1 MKTKQLYISALAAIF
16 ASSSAYAVI
25 GPIKITLNPTELSS
39 NYFNEDDTSA
49 PFASEVYTQ
58 DDIKNSKASNVYDF
72 LSQNT
77 SLSLAP
83 SSGNR
88 FSKKISARGYGLT
101 IGSHNLVVT
110 LNGRRLNNIDTSGPE
125 IGGVNI
131 NDIER
136 IEITKGSGSV
146 IYGDSATSG
155 AIHFYTK
162 KNFENKI
169 STTMGNYGL
178 VQTSASVGINGE
190 KIDLNISMD
199 NLKHDGYHKAAT
211 GGSTLLE
218 AGVKD
223 KGKLTKSTIGGM
235 YTTDNGME
243 ISLDISKNV
252 SDTRYP
258 NNFTDAQ
265 FDADP
270 TGNASGNAYTFRES
284 KSNTTNLKVKRMLGE
299 NFELTTSR
307 SILDKETQFTQWY
320 SSGTVDKNKYDYKSN
335 DYILTY
341 TNGNVK
347 IDSGVSS
354 FDGARTTI
362 STTATNRNTTSK
374 DNLGVFSQLQYSSND
389 SVFTIGARKEKVD
402 YKYNPESG
410 TALSGEYDLN
420 AFDIGVN
427 TSLSANTSIFTN
439 YNHAFQAPLIDRFFV
454 SAAWPATG
462 QVFNG
467 FVKPSKSR
475 TFNIGLNHLTDNSK
489 TKVTLYRSNVKDE
502 MFLCK
507 SNAASDCGAF
517 GNNLNLDK
525 SHKQGLELQNKYVF
539 SPKWS
544 TNLNYAYTDAKI
556 DSDDKGNGALNGKT
570 NPMTSK
576 HNISAS
582 VIYSFNDN
590 ANMMLTQKYRSDAF
604 AEEDYAN
611 IFTKKQMAYNSTN
624 FNFSYNANDDL
635 SFTFD
640 VENLF
645 KNIYGTRLRDNVIYP
660 GNSTRN
666 IKAGLSYKF

>member
-1 MKTKQLYISALAAIF
+1 MFTKNLILAVSLSAILF
-16 ASSSAYAVI
+16 SNSANAVI
-25 GPIKITLNPTELSS
+25 GPIKITLNPTNLSS

-58 DDIKNSKASNVYDF
+58 ADIKNSKASNVYDF

-110 LNGRRLNNIDTSGPE
+110 INGRRLNNIDTSGPE
-125 IGGVNI
+125 IAGINI
-131 NDIER
+131 NDIEK

-146 IYGDSATSG
+146 MYGDSAMAG

-162 KNFENKI
+162 KNLDTKI

-178 VQTSASVGINGE
+178 VQTSVSVGINE
-190 KIDLNISMD
+190 DKIDVNLSVD
-199 NLKHDGYHKAAT
+199 NLKHGGYHV
-211 GGSTLLE
+211 
-218 AGVKD
+218 AGPDGNKD
-223 KGKLTKSTIGGM
+223 KGKQTKSNIGAT
-235 YTTDNGME
+235 YTADNGME
-243 ISLDISKNV
+243 ISLDISKNN

-258 NNFTDAQ
+258 SYLTDAQ
-265 FDADP
+265 FLADP
-270 TGNASGNAYTFRES
+270 TQNGTGNNYTFREAES
-284 KSNTTNLKVKRMLGE
+284 STTNLKIKRKWGD
-299 NFELTTSR
+299 NFEFTTNR
-307 SILDKETQFTQWY
+307 SAIDRESQNTYWY
-320 SSGTVDKNKYDYKSN
+320 STGTVDKYKYDYKSN
-335 DYILTY
+335 DYLLTY
-341 TNGNVK
+341 TNENIKVN
-347 IDSGVSS
+347 SGVTT
-354 FDGARTTI
+354 FDGARNII
-362 STTATNRNTTSK
+362 STSATSRNTTSK
-374 DNLGVFSQLQYSSND
+374 ENLGVFSQLQYFSDD
-389 SVFTIGARKEKVD
+389 SVFTVGARKEKVD
-402 YKYNPESG
+402 YKYSPESG

-420 AFDIGVN
+420 AFDIGIN
-427 TSLSANTSIFTN
+427 TTLSPNTTIFTN

-454 SAAWPATG
+454 AATWPATG

-467 FVKPSKSR
+467 FVRPSKSR
-475 TFNIGLNHLTDNSK
+475 TFNVGLNHLTDSSK
-489 TKVTLYRSNVKDE
+489 TKLTLYRSNIKDE

-525 SHKQGLELQNKYVF
+525 SHKQGIELQNKYII

-544 TNLNYAYTDAKI
+544 TDVNYAYTIAKI
-556 DSDDKGNGALNGKT
+556 DEDDKGSGALNGKT

-582 VIYSFNDN
+582 VLYSINDK
-590 ANMMLTQKYRSDAF
+590 ANVTLTQKYRSKAF

-611 IFTKKQMAYNSTN
+611 AFTKKQEVYNSTN

-635 SFTFD
+635 SLTFD

-645 KNIYGTRLRDNVIYP
+645 KNSYGTRLRDDVIYP

-666 IKAGLSYKF
+666 IKAGLTYKF

>member
-1 MKTKQLYISALAAIF
+1 MFTKNLILAA
-16 ASSSAYAVI
+16 SMSAILFSNSAIAVI
-25 GPIKITLNPTELSS
+25 GPIKITLNPTNLSS

-110 LNGRRLNNIDTSGPE
+110 INGRRLNNIDTSGPE
-125 IGGVNI
+125 IAGINI
-131 NDIER
+131 NDIEK

-146 IYGDSATSG
+146 MYGDSAMAG

-162 KNFENKI
+162 KNLDTKI

-178 VQTSASVGINGE
+178 VQTSVSVGINE
-190 KIDLNISMD
+190 DKIDVNLSLD
-199 NLKHDGYHKAAT
+199 NLKHGGYHV
-211 GGSTLLE
+211 
-218 AGVKD
+218 AGPDGNKD
-223 KGKLTKSTIGGM
+223 KGKQTKSNIGAT

-243 ISLDISKNV
+243 ISLDISKNN

-258 NNFTDAQ
+258 SYLTDAQ
-265 FDADP
+265 FLADP
-270 TGNASGNAYTFRES
+270 TQNGTGNNYTFREAES
-284 KSNTTNLKVKRMLGE
+284 STTNLKIKRKWGD
-299 NFELTTSR
+299 NFEFTTNR
-307 SILDKETQFTQWY
+307 SATDRESQNTYWY
-320 SSGTVDKNKYDYKSN
+320 STGTVDKYKYDYKSN
-335 DYILTY
+335 DYLLTY
-341 TNGNVK
+341 TNENIKVN
-347 IDSGVSS
+347 SGVTT
-354 FDGARTTI
+354 FDGTRNII
-362 STTATNRNTTSK
+362 STSATSRNTTSK
-374 DNLGVFSQLQYSSND
+374 ENLGVFSQLQYFSDD
-389 SVFTIGARKEKVD
+389 SVFTVGARKEKVD

-420 AFDIGVN
+420 AFDIGIN
-427 TSLSANTSIFTN
+427 TTLSPNTTIFTN

-454 SAAWPATG
+454 AATWPATG

-467 FVKPSKSR
+467 FVRPSKSR
-475 TFNIGLNHLTDNSK
+475 TFNVGLNHLTDSSK
-489 TKVTLYRSNVKDE
+489 TKLTLYRSNIKDE

-525 SHKQGLELQNKYVF
+525 SHKQGIELQNKYF
-539 SPKWS
+539 ISPKWS
-544 TNLNYAYTDAKI
+544 TDVNYAYTIAKI
-556 DSDDKGNGALNGKT
+556 DEDDKGSGALNGKT

-582 VIYSFNDN
+582 VLYSINDK
-590 ANMMLTQKYRSDAF
+590 ANLILTQKYRSKAF

-611 IFTKKQMAYNSTN
+611 AFTKKQEVYNSTN
-624 FNFSYNANDDL
+624 FNFSYNANNDL
-635 SFTFD
+635 SLTFD
-640 VENLF
+640 IENLF
-645 KNIYGTRLRDNVIYP
+645 KNSYGTRLRDDVIYP

-666 IKAGLSYKF
+666 IKAGLTYKF

>member
-1 MKTKQLYISALAAIF
+1 MKTKQLYFATFAAIF
-16 ASSSAYAVI
+16 LASSVNAVI
-25 GPIKITLNPTELSS
+25 GPIIIKLNPTELSS

-49 PFASEVYTQ
+49 PFTSEVYTQ

-110 LNGRRLNNIDTSGPE
+110 INGRRLNNIDTSGPE
-125 IGGVNI
+125 IAQINI
-131 NDIER
+131 NDIEK

-146 IYGDSATSG
+146 IYGDSAMAG

-162 KNFENKI
+162 KNLDTKI

-178 VQTSASVGINGE
+178 VQTSVSVGINE
-190 KIDLNISMD
+190 DKIDLNLSVD
-199 NLKHDGYHKAAT
+199 NLKHGGYHV
-211 GGSTLLE
+211 
-218 AGVKD
+218 AGPDGNKD
-223 KGKLTKSTIGGM
+223 KGKQTKTNIGAT

-243 ISLDISKNV
+243 ISLDISKNN

-258 NNFTDAQ
+258 SYLTDAQ
-265 FDADP
+265 FLADP
-270 TGNASGNAYTFRES
+270 TQNGTGYNYTFREAES
-284 KSNTTNLKVKRMLGE
+284 STTNLKIKRKWGD
-299 NFELTTSR
+299 NFEFTTNR
-307 SILDKETQFTQWY
+307 SAIDRESQNTYWY
-320 SSGTVDKNKYDYKSN
+320 STGTVDKYKYDYKSN
-335 DYILTY
+335 DYLLNY
-341 TNGNVK
+341 TNGNIKV
-347 IDSGVSS
+347 DSGVSI
-354 FDGARTTI
+354 FDGARKI
-362 STTATNRNTTSK
+362 VSTTATSRNTTSK
-374 DNLGVFSQLQYSSND
+374 ENLGVFSQLQYSSND

-402 YKYNPESG
+402 YAYKPEIGSHLTG
-410 TALSGEYDLN
+410 KYDLN
-420 AFDIGVN
+420 AFDIGIN
-427 TSLSANTSIFTN
+427 TSLTPSINVFTN

-454 SAAWPATG
+454 SASYPATG

-467 FVKPSKSR
+467 FVRPSKSR
-475 TFNIGLNHLTDNSK
+475 TFNVGLNYLTDSSK
-489 TKVTLYRSNVKDE
+489 TKLTLYRSNIKDE

-507 SNAASDCGAF
+507 AASASDCGTY
-517 GNNLNLDK
+517 GDNLNLDK
-525 SHKQGLELQNKYVF
+525 SHKQGVELQNKYII

-544 TNLNYAYTDAKI
+544 TDVNYAYTIAKI
-556 DSDDKGNGALNGKT
+556 DEDDKGSGALNGKT

-582 VIYSFNDN
+582 VLYSVSDK
-590 ANMMLTQKYRSDAF
+590 ANMTLTQKYRSKAF

-611 IFTKKQMAYNSTN
+611 AFIKKQEVYNSTN

-645 KNIYGTRLRDNVIYP
+645 KNSYGTRLRDNVIYP

>member
-1 MKTKQLYISALAAIF
+1 MFTKNLILAA
-16 ASSSAYAVI
+16 SMSAILFSNSAIAVI
-25 GPIKITLNPTELSS
+25 GPIKITLNPTNLSS

-110 LNGRRLNNIDTSGPE
+110 INGRRLNNIDTSGPE
-125 IGGVNI
+125 IAGINI
-131 NDIER
+131 NDIEK

-146 IYGDSATSG
+146 MYGDSAMAG

-162 KNFENKI
+162 KNLDTKI

-178 VQTSASVGINGE
+178 VQTSVSVGINE
-190 KIDLNISMD
+190 DKIDVNLSVD
-199 NLKHDGYHKAAT
+199 NLKHGGYHV
-211 GGSTLLE
+211 
-218 AGVKD
+218 AGPDGNKD
-223 KGKLTKSTIGGM
+223 KGKQTKSNIGAT

-243 ISLDISKNV
+243 ISLDISKNN

-258 NNFTDAQ
+258 SYLTDAQ
-265 FDADP
+265 FLADP
-270 TGNASGNAYTFRES
+270 TQNGTGYNYTFREAES
-284 KSNTTNLKVKRMLGE
+284 STTNLKIKRKWGD
-299 NFELTTSR
+299 NFEFTTNR
-307 SILDKETQFTQWY
+307 SAIDRESQNTYWY
-320 SSGTVDKNKYDYKSN
+320 STGTVDKYKYDYKSN
-335 DYILTY
+335 DYLLTY
-341 TNGNVK
+341 TNENIKVN
-347 IDSGVSS
+347 SGVTT
-354 FDGARTTI
+354 FDGTRNII
-362 STTATNRNTTSK
+362 STSATSRNTTSK
-374 DNLGVFSQLQYSSND
+374 ENLGVFSQLQYFSDD
-389 SVFTIGARKEKVD
+389 SVFTVGARKEKVD
-402 YKYNPESG
+402 YKYSPESG

-420 AFDIGVN
+420 AFDIGIN
-427 TSLSANTSIFTN
+427 TTLSPNTTIFTN

-454 SAAWPATG
+454 AATWPATG

-467 FVKPSKSR
+467 FVRPSKSR
-475 TFNIGLNHLTDNSK
+475 TFNVGLNHLTDSSK
-489 TKVTLYRSNVKDE
+489 TKLTLYRSNIKDE

-525 SHKQGLELQNKYVF
+525 SHKQGIELQNKYII

-544 TNLNYAYTDAKI
+544 TDVNYAYTIAKI
-556 DSDDKGNGALNGKT
+556 DEDDKGSGALNGKT

-582 VIYSFNDN
+582 VLYSINDK
-590 ANMMLTQKYRSDAF
+590 ANVTLTQKYRSKAF

-611 IFTKKQMAYNSTN
+611 AFTKKQEVYNSTN
-624 FNFSYNANDDL
+624 FNFSYNANNDL
-635 SFTFD
+635 SLTFD
-640 VENLF
+640 IENLF
-645 KNIYGTRLRDNVIYP
+645 KNSYGTRLRDDVIYP

-666 IKAGLSYKF
+666 IKAGLTYKF

>member
-1 MKTKQLYISALAAIF
+1 MKTKQLYFATFTAIF
-16 ASSSAYAVI
+16 LASSANAVI
-25 GPIKITLNPTELSS
+25 GPIIIKLNPTELSS

-49 PFASEVYTQ
+49 QFASEVYTQ
-58 DDIKNSKASNVYDF
+58 DNIKNSKASNVYDF

-110 LNGRRLNNIDTSGPE
+110 INGRRLNNIDTSGPE
-125 IGGVNI
+125 IAQINI
-131 NDIER
+131 NDIEK

-146 IYGDSATSG
+146 IYGDSAMAG

-162 KNFENKI
+162 KNLDTKI

-178 VQTSASVGINGE
+178 VQTSLSVGINE
-190 KIDLNISMD
+190 DKIDVNLSVD
-199 NLKHDGYHKAAT
+199 NLKHGGYHV
-211 GGSTLLE
+211 
-218 AGVKD
+218 AGPDGNKD
-223 KGKLTKSTIGGM
+223 KGKQTKTNIGAT

-243 ISLDISKNV
+243 ISLDISKNN

-258 NNFTDAQ
+258 SYLTDAQ
-265 FDADP
+265 FLADP
-270 TGNASGNAYTFRES
+270 TQNGTGYNYTFREAES
-284 KSNTTNLKVKRMLGE
+284 STTNLKIKRKWGD
-299 NFELTTSR
+299 NFEFTTNR
-307 SILDKETQFTQWY
+307 SAIDRESQNTYWY
-320 SSGTVDKNKYDYKSN
+320 STGTVDKYKYDYKSN
-335 DYILTY
+335 DYLLTY
-341 TNGNVK
+341 TNGNIKV
-347 IDSGVSS
+347 DSGVSI
-354 FDGARTTI
+354 FDGARKI
-362 STTATNRNTTSK
+362 VSTTTTSRNTTSK
-374 DNLGVFSQLQYSSND
+374 ENLGVFSQLQYSSND

-402 YKYNPESG
+402 YAYKPEVGSHLTG
-410 TALSGEYDLN
+410 KYDLN
-420 AFDIGVN
+420 AFDIGIN
-427 TSLSANTSIFTN
+427 TSLTPSINVFTN

-454 SAAWPATG
+454 SASYPATG

-467 FVKPSKSR
+467 FVRPSKSR
-475 TFNIGLNHLTDNSK
+475 TFNVGLNHLTDSSK
-489 TKVTLYRSNVKDE
+489 TKLTLYRSNIKDE

-507 SNAASDCGAF
+507 AASASDCGTY
-517 GNNLNLDK
+517 GDNLNLDK
-525 SHKQGLELQNKYVF
+525 SHKQGVELQNKYII

-544 TNLNYAYTDAKI
+544 TDVNYAYTIAKI
-556 DSDDKGNGALNGKT
+556 DEDDKGSGALNGKT

-582 VIYSFNDN
+582 VLYSISDK
-590 ANMMLTQKYRSDAF
+590 ANMTLTQKYRSKAF

-611 IFTKKQMAYNSTN
+611 AFIKKQEVYNSTN

-645 KNIYGTRLRDNVIYP
+645 KNSYGTRLRDNVIYP